1 MTINEALA
9 VKDLKIESIEVAIIS
24 QNRKQPKETY
34 SNIDI
39 KKNTI
44 STIKYFLICKTNFE
58 KEHNFK
64 CK

>member
-1 MTINEALA
+1 MN
-9 VKDLKIESIEVAIIS
+9 DLKIESIEVAIIS

-34 SNIDI
+34 RNIDT

-44 STIKYFLICKTNFE
+44 SIIKYFLICKTNYE